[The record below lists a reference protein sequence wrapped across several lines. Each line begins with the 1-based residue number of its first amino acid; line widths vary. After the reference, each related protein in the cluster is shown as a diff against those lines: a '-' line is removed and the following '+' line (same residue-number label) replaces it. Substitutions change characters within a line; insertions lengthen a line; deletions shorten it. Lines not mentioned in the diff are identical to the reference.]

1 MSEQLHLSF
10 YRATACNATHGIAVS
25 EMSVRPS
32 VKRMDCDNTKKKT
45 SCAHILIRFKPHE
58 RTSILVFWQQHAMP
72 LSS

>member
-32 VKRMDCDNTKKKT
+32 VKRMDCDNTKKKLLVLT
-45 SCAHILIRFKPHE
+45 FLYGLNHMKE
-58 RTSILVFWQQHAMP
+58 RPS
-72 LSS
+72 